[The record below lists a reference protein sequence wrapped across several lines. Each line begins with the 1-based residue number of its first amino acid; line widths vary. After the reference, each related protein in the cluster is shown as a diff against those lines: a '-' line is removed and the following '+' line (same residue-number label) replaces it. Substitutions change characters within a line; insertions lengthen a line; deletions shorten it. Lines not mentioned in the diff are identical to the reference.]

1 MYKCMDSQM
10 NVMVQR
16 SSENHLFLPLFVTT
30 QLFVVY
36 KKSDFKRKGSNKKG
50 LGAC

>member
-1 MYKCMDSQM
+1 MDSKTS
-10 NVMVQR
+10 VKVQR
-16 SSENHLFLPLFVTT
+16 SLEKHVFFPLICYTT

-50 LGAC
+50 LGLLR